1 MKIFQT
7 FGSGLVLILAF
18 TVSAI
23 AQTEKEQS
31 AVSNKVAFVTSE
43 TFEDKEKGIKELVDA
58 YAKLSDEFKPQTDE
72 INSLVRR
79 YLELIEEIEKL
90 DNLSKNSTGICFD
103 YSEIRKKIKELQS
116 LEGQIKK
123 LQETARTLFVKRES
137 QVINPIK
144 NKIQE
149 AMKQFAK
156 EKDYEKIID
165 LSKLPTGFFSF
176 IPIDKN
182 IVDVTAEFIKYYNS
196 LAAKQ
201 Q

>member
-58 YAKLSDEFKPQTDE
+58 YAKLSDEFKPQND
-72 INSLVRR
+72 
-79 YLELIEEIEKL
+79 ELIVMFNK
-90 DNLSKNSTGICFD
+90 
-103 YSEIRKKIKELQS
+103 YKELLRKFEEMRKQVNDLGCRCYFCEEKIEE
-116 LEGQIKK
+116 LEDLESQIKAFQTSANK
-123 LQETARTLFVKRES
+123 MYIKRES
-137 QVINPIK
+137 EITNPIK
-144 NKIQE
+144 NKITK
-149 AMKQFAK
+149 AIKRFAK
-156 EKDYEKIID
+156 EKNYKYIID
-165 LSKLPTGFFSF
+165 LSKLPTGSYSFF
-176 IPIDKN
+176 PIDKN
-182 IVDVTAEFIKYYNS
+182 SVDVTDEFIKYYNS